1 MYVSTT
7 CLLKLKRM
15 MIFFIF
21 IFRRRSH
28 GKKEGI
34 RILPDTHYEGKDQV
48 YLDVDR
54 MVNEGMS
61 GGSVHMR
68 EDSTNIE
75 EAV

>member
-1 MYVSTT
+1 
-7 CLLKLKRM
+7 M
-15 MIFFIF
+15 MIFSFLF
-21 IFRRRSH
+21 LGGDHMAR
-28 GKKEGI
+28 KKESEF
-34 RILPDTHYEGKDQV
+34 LPDTHYEGKDQV

-75 EAV
+75 EAVDFFPEDPPKEIE